1 MKDNYPI
8 VNDNDEIVG
17 SCDKEEAYE
26 KKYMLRSVQIFVYDS
41 KNRIVIQKR
50 SKNKKRF
57 PGNWC
62 AATAGHVES
71 GEGYDEAANRELK
84 EELGIKGK
92 LKFITKN
99 KTPVGDGVFAMMS
112 HYALVND
119 SDFTFTLQKDE
130 VEEVRHVTIDEL
142 KGMIENRELFT
153 PSLLYYFN
161 YIIKKDDLI

>member
-1 MKDNYPI
+1 MKDRYPI

-26 KKYMLRSVQIFVYDS
+26 KKYMLRSIQIFIYDS

-57 PGNWC
+57 PEYWC

-84 EELGIKGK
+84 EELGITGK

-119 SDFTFTLQKDE
+119 NDFTLQKDE
-130 VEEVRHVTIDEL
+130 VEEVRHVAIAEL
-142 KGMIENRELFT
+142 KRMIESKELFT

-161 YIIKKDDLI
+161 YVIKKDDLS